1 MEAIMKGKKAYIA
14 KLENRLKRLEAE
26 IDMWKAKTDETA
38 AVAKQEYYQQ
48 IESLLAKK
56 EALKSRLAA
65 LKSST
70 NDTWDEVKERV
81 EKNWQDLTKSFENAI
96 RRF

>member
-1 MEAIMKGKKAYIA
+1 MKGKKAYIA
-14 KLENRLKRLEAE
+14 KLENRLKMLEAE

-48 IESLLAKK
+48 IESLNAKR
-56 EALKSRLAA
+56 EALKSRLAG

-70 NDTWDEVKERV
+70 NDTWEEAKDRL
-81 EKNWQDLTKSFENAI
+81 EKNWHDLTKSFENAI